1 VKTSPILLIQK
12 SLLNLI
18 TQNTQRLESIGKYS
32 EPEFS
37 RTMSPNKKKK
47 TVASLFSGC
56 GGMDL
61 GFEGGFE
68 VRQHCVS
75 DRSDIVRPDSPPFVR
90 LPDTS
95 FKTIFSCDVVKS
107 TKVAWENYFADIR
120 GASPEIFHLESIV
133 DVVKNLRAGV
143 TSYDLRS
150 PKGNSLVDVVTG
162 GFPCNDFSVA
172 GKRLGFE
179 SNKSHRGNRAIL
191 DDELDDPTAE
201 NRGMLYF
208 WMKEFISEVRPKVFY
223 AENVKGL
230 VSLGDAKRIIEHDF
244 ASIGNSSYFVLPV
257 KVLKAVEFGI
267 PQTRER
273 VIFIGIDKTQLHS
286 EVRKHINDFGCL
298 PSELDLYPTETHG
311 PDKVPFVTAGQAL
324 GDLPE
329 PEESNDPAHQSYSK
343 AKYMGKMQGQAEV
356 KDDKPGPTIRAEHHG
371 NIEFRR
377 LSKVN
382 GGTNEGGKERRLSVR
397 ECARIQT
404 FPDDFPFVIPGKLSA
419 SDGYRAIGNAVPPL
433 LAWRLADRLDSVWD
447 RLFK

>member
-1 VKTSPILLIQK
+1 MTTK
-12 SLLNLI
+12 
-18 TQNTQRLESIGKYS
+18 RRG
-32 EPEFS
+32 
-37 RTMSPNKKKK
+37 
-47 TVASLFSGC
+47 VASLFSGC

-61 GFEGGFE
+61 GFEGDFRVLRRSAE
-68 VRQHCVS
+68 DRTELVS
-75 DRSDIVRPDSPPFVR
+75 RSRSNFVKLPP
-90 LPDTS
+90 TS
-95 FKTIFSCDVVKS
+95 FHTIFSCDVAKS
-107 TKVAWENYFADIR
+107 TKVAWESYFHKVR
-120 GASPEIFHLESIV
+120 GVESDVFHLESIV
-133 DVVKNLRAGV
+133 DVVKNLRNGSNAYG
-143 TSYDLRS
+143 LLGPR
-150 PKGNSLVDVVTG
+150 GRSLVDVVTG

-179 SNKSHRGNRAIL
+179 SNKSHRGNRTFL

-244 ASIGNSSYFVLPV
+244 SSIGNSSYLVLPV
-257 KVLKAVEFGI
+257 KVLKAVEFGV

-273 VIFIGIDKTQLHS
+273 VIFIGVDKTQLKS
-286 EVRKHINDFGCL
+286 DVRKHVNKYGLL
-298 PSELDLYPTETHG
+298 PPELDLYPRETHG
-311 PDKVPFVTAGQAL
+311 EGRLPIVTAGEAL
-324 GDLPE
+324 SDLPE
-329 PEESNDPAHQSYSK
+329 PEDSDDPSQQSFSR

-356 KDDKPGPTIRAEHHG
+356 VDTKPGPTIRAEHHG

-377 LSKVN
+377 LSKEH
-382 GGTNEGGKERRLSVR
+382 GGTNEGGPERRLTVR

-404 FPDDFPFVIPGKLSA
+404 FPDDFPFVIPGRLSA

-447 RLFK
+447 ELFK